1 MQLQV
6 RSATRI
12 RPTGRSR
19 PHADVPTNPAASLAA
34 PPMHVTG
41 RTPARNNSR
50 PAQIHPAPKS
60 KRFPSLALAQLPYPP
75 PPPHTLEKR
84 QTLPPLLSLSQALAY
99 VLLYPP
105 LRLSLPPPLS
115 CSITQCSLYY
125 TTTVLLQLLL
135 RLLVTSGSSST
146 KAGVVYMLW
155 TASPRCS

>member
-19 PHADVPTNPAASLAA
+19 PHADVPTNPAASLAT

-75 PPPHTLEKR
+75 PPPTRSRRDKPS
-84 QTLPPLLSLSQALAY
+84 LPSSHFHRPSPMSSSILLFVYLF
-99 VLLYPP
+99 LLLFPVP
-105 LRLSLPPPLS
+105 LRSAV
-115 CSITQCSLYY
+115 Y
-125 TTTVLLQLLL
+125 TTLLQCCCNCY
-135 RLLVTSGSSST
+135 SD
-146 KAGVVYMLW
+146 Y
-155 TASPRCS
+155 